1 MNNKKS
7 VKAFKKTVVK
17 FFWCN
22 LHHRL
27 EKYFKER
34 FKEQL
39 RIFLERNKY
48 RPHNI
53 SQIRFFRCAAAF
65 DNLCNRI
72 GSQYNLQLP
81 NGVPTHVF
89 PFLVQY
95 RATQEYSKVTNK
107 LMQEIPT
114 QSGLNITN
122 GSTAAYNFMN

>member
-1 MNNKKS
+1 MNNKKR

-95 RATQEYSKVTNK
+95 RATQEYSKVTN
-107 LMQEIPT
+107 IP
-114 QSGLNITN
+114 ITPID
-122 GSTAAYNFMN
+122 TKK

>member
-1 MNNKKS
+1 MNNKKR

-81 NGVPTHVF
+81 NGVPTHMI
-89 PFLVQY
+89 PFLVQN
-95 RATQEYSKVTNK
+95 RATQECSKITNK
-107 LMQEIPT
+107 LIQEIPT
-114 QSGLNITN
+114 QSGLNIAN